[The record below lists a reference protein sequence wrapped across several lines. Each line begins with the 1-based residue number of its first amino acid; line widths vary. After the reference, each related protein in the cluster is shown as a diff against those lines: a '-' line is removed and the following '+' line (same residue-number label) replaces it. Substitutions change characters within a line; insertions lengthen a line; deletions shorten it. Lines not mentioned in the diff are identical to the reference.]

1 MSGSQ
6 SPALVSARWLFE
18 NISPSFSTPPSPP
31 SSSPPPLGPVL
42 VLDASWYMP
51 GMGRDAHQEFVDA
64 RIPGAAF
71 FDLDESS
78 DRECTFGFHAMPTAA
93 AFTLFTRGLGVSA
106 RSHVVVY
113 DSNSPDP
120 TAARVWWMFK
130 VFGHGAVS
138 LLDGGLEAWR
148 AGGFPL
154 ETGLPKA
161 PAASGGRLR
170 DGGHPGGGGAGGGDG
185 DGAWLFHAT
194 EPLPG
199 QLKSFEEIRDNMSS
213 KEFVLV
219 DSRPEG
225 SVTSS
230 EPQLLPD
237 FSSSH
242 IPGSVCMPLSSVMDP
257 HTGLML
263 GVDALRAKFERCGVP
278 LERPFVATCI
288 SGVTACVLLLAARL
302 CGAPDG
308 ALYDGSLLE
317 WTARAPAED
326 IATGPGR
333 DGARPEGDA

>member
-230 EPQLLPD
+230 EPQLLPVTE
-237 FSSSH
+237 H
-242 IPGSVCMPLSSVMDP
+242 QLGRGSKESRPLVWTNQFQGLLFQP
-257 HTGLML
+257 HTWV
-263 GVDALRAKFERCGVP
+263 GVHASQQRHGPAHWADARRGRAAGKV
-278 LERPFVATCI
+278 
-288 SGVTACVLLLAARL
+288 
-302 CGAPDG
+302 
-308 ALYDGSLLE
+308 
-317 WTARAPAED
+317 
-326 IATGPGR
+326 
-333 DGARPEGDA
+333 